1 MNKSKILDK
10 TNLNILR
17 ILQNDARISFTD
29 LGSKIGL
36 STTACTERVR
46 KLEQNSTILGYH
58 AKLNPYH
65 LKADLLVFVEL
76 RLNHKSGDAFEEFR
90 REILKLPEVL
100 ECHLVSGDFD
110 YLIKAR
116 IADMTHYRK
125 LLGDMLQLPNVSES
139 KSYVVMEEIK
149 ESQILTI

>member
-1 MNKSKILDK
+1 MNKAKTLDK
-10 TNLNILR
+10 TNRHILR
-17 ILQNDARISFTD
+17 ILQDDARISFTE

-46 KLEQNSTILGYH
+46 KLEQNGTILGYN

-65 LKADLLVFVEL
+65 LGAYLLVFVEL

-90 REILKLPEVL
+90 KAVLKLPNVL

-116 IADMTHYRK
+116 IADMTNYRK

-149 ESQILTI
+149 ESCALVI